1 MTNHLLDVQDLHVS
15 FDTHAGEVRA
25 VRGVSFWLDAG
36 ETLSIVGESGC
47 GKSVTIQTIMKLLP
61 SPPSQIKSGAITYQ
75 GTDITHL
82 SDKAME
88 SYRGKEFSMI
98 FQDCGGTLNP
108 IRKIGSQYVE
118 YICTHTDVSKAEAWK
133 KGCSMLQKMRLPDAE
148 NIMKSYPHQ
157 LSGGM
162 RQRVGIAMAMTFN
175 PELLLADEPT
185 SALDVTTQAQIV
197 RQMMELRDDFGTG
210 IIIVTHNIGVAAY
223 MADQLVVMQHGK
235 VVDQGTRDEVM
246 NHPTS
251 DYTKKLLAAVPEMEG
266 QRYV

>member
-88 SYRGKEFSMI
+88 SYRGKEFSI
-98 FQDCGGTLNP
+98 FCAIRGCPARRPSRFRQSCWGRWACPTRSWWQSATP
-108 IRKIGSQYVE
+108 IPCPVVSVNGS
-118 YICTHTDVSKAEAWK
+118 
-133 KGCSMLQKMRLPDAE
+133 
-148 NIMKSYPHQ
+148 
-157 LSGGM
+157 
-162 RQRVGIAMAMTFN
+162 
-175 PELLLADEPT
+175 
-185 SALDVTTQAQIV
+185 
-197 RQMMELRDDFGTG
+197 
-210 IIIVTHNIGVAAY
+210 
-223 MADQLVVMQHGK
+223 
-235 VVDQGTRDEVM
+235 
-246 NHPTS
+246 
-251 DYTKKLLAAVPEMEG
+251 
-266 QRYV
+266 

>member
-98 FQDCGGTLNP
+98 FQDSMTSLNP
-108 IRKIGSQYVE
+108 
-118 YICTHTDVSKAEAWK
+118 T
-133 KGCSMLQKMRLPDAE
+133 MRVGRQMCEGILR
-148 NIMKSYPHQ
+148 H
-157 LSGGM
+157 
-162 RQRVGIAMAMTFN
+162 QRVSRQEAQQISAELLGQVGLPN
-175 PELLLADEPT
+175 PELGAKRYPHTMSAGHDCHGYGLQSQDSLCRRAHHRPGRDDAGADLGSDEPPEGE
-185 SALDVTTQAQIV
+185 A
-197 RQMMELRDDFGTG
+197 RDLHTA
-210 IIIVTHNIGVAAY
+210 HY
-223 MADQLVVMQHGK
+223 
-235 VVDQGTRDEVM
+235 
-246 NHPTS
+246 P
-251 DYTKKLLAAVPEMEG
+251 
-266 QRYV
+266 

>member
-1 MTNHLLDVQDLHVS
+1 MLDVQDITVAYSSNAEPTIEGFHLEMKP
-15 FDTHAGEVRA
+15 GEIC
-25 VRGVSFWLDAG
+25 
-36 ETLSIVGESGC
+36 SIVGESGS
-47 GKSVTIQTIMKLLP
+47 GKTTVIRSILGLLP
-61 SPPSQIKSGAITYQ
+61 SGGKVTKGDILFEGESLLQYSKKQWRELRGTQI
-75 GTDITHL
+75 
-82 SDKAME
+82 
-88 SYRGKEFSMI
+88 SMI